1 MNCLWLQ
8 SFSSTLDVTEEKGVT
23 YMTRNTWIIF
33 IAIAVALFGS
43 LIYFS
48 SQNRIDVS
56 SVNETSVLAASEA
69 SGNIAEHASG
79 SKDNK
84 VILMEYGD
92 YQCPGCGQAYEPLK
106 TVTDK
111 YTGQLT
117 FVFRNFPL
125 TSLHPNARAAA
136 AAAEAAGLM
145 GKYWEM
151 HDLLYANQSA
161 WENASTS
168 ARSDQ
173 FADFAAQI
181 GLNRDEFIK
190 NLSEKSEQINQK
202 INFDQALGKKMNV
215 TGTPAMYVNGKVLDT
230 QVKDGKIVDA
240 GTDGANPVWSDAE
253 ALDTLVVRPALE
265 KAGYDLSKIK

>member
-111 YTGQLT
+111 YAGQLT

-168 ARSDQ
+168 ARTDQ

-190 NLSEKSEQINQK
+190 DLSEKSEQINQK

-215 TGTPAMYVNGKVLDT
+215 TGTPAMYFNGKVLDT